1 MATRI
6 AKNLEYYEEDMTGN
20 HAFNNAR
27 GLLFAG
33 IICKLPFAKELAFE
47 IFKERLP
54 KLVTVDGFLREGSSH
69 YHFLFTRWVLEI
81 EWILSNSNNKE
92 IKNVIRPYAINLVK
106 RCWFFLVKNKKTEQ
120 WSIPLVG
127 DISPDFTPEWLLSIP
142 WSKLALDVFTPDT
155 LPSFE
160 GKKGW
165 GSLFGMDNGNGEAKR
180 VGIETYPD
188 SYWHRIDFN
197 QLTFF
202 SHAQNSTGKLSSDHR
217 HLDLCGFVLYF
228 DGQPIFIDCG
238 RSDYT
243 QSALSNYG
251 YSAASHSTI
260 YVNELSPEVDGP
272 SWLQAAYRRVSVK
285 TELLE
290 QDGSVTF
297 TIKHNGFDRI
307 SNLKVIHERKF
318 NFDSDFFEIE
328 DKLMGDGSCDLRL
341 CFHHSPSWQ
350 PRIQ

>member
-1 MATRI
+1 M
-6 AKNLEYYEEDMTGN
+6 
-20 HAFNNAR
+20 
-27 GLLFAG
+27 
-33 IICKLPFAKELAFE
+33 
-47 IFKERLP
+47 
-54 KLVTVDGFLREGSSH
+54 
-69 YHFLFTRWVLEI
+69 
-81 EWILSNSNNKE
+81 
-92 IKNVIRPYAINLVK
+92 
-106 RCWFFLVKNKKTEQ
+106 
-120 WSIPLVG
+120 
-127 DISPDFTPEWLLSIP
+127 SIP

-260 YVNELSPEVDGP
+260 YVNELSLRLMHHGCKQLIGEH
-272 SWLQAAYRRVSVK
+272 VK

-307 SNLKVIHERKF
+307 SNLKVIRT
-318 NFDSDFFEIE
+318 
-328 DKLMGDGSCDLRL
+328 
-341 CFHHSPSWQ
+341 
-350 PRIQ
+350 